1 MYFDGDFHLYL
12 YSSDY
17 NNDFSEFSI
26 VKAKA
31 GFAQKLFNPLHFN
44 LEVEGGFRI
53 GENQSPYL
61 NFALGGYGNDFINN
75 FVPFYGYDFVSI
87 AGDSFVKTKLTLDY
101 QLFLKH
107 HLNFSLNYA
116 NVGDDIF
123 GNSNWLSWPD
133 YSGYAVGYGFES
145 FLGPL
150 EVKYTWSPEVS
161 KSIWFFSLGFWF

>member
-1 MYFDGDFHLYL
+1 
-12 YSSDY
+12 
-17 NNDFSEFSI
+17 
-26 VKAKA
+26 
-31 GFAQKLFNPLHFN
+31 
-44 LEVEGGFRI
+44 
-53 GENQSPYL
+53 YL